1 MVQIF
6 IGSLPKTLISENV
19 TLCRDKQILPWPRPE
34 FHFKSVLAMQ
44 VHSTFPNE
52 IVSLLVSGAFRPFEN
67 VLHSQ
72 RLLRGEMADAVVDM

>member
-1 MVQIF
+1 MLCAQIVQTF

-19 TLCRDKQILPWPRPE
+19 TLCRDKQILSGPRPK
-34 FHFKSVLAMQ
+34 FHFKAVLAMQ

-72 RLLRGEMADAVVDM
+72 RLLGGGDG